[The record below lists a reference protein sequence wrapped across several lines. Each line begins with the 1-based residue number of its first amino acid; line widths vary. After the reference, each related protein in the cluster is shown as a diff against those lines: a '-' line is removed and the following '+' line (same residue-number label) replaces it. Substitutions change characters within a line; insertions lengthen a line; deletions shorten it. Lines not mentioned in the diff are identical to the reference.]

1 MIRNMYPYKALVAI
15 LCISALLLAPLVAR
29 AEWSSGELA
38 ARAETAEH
46 PGEAALARH
55 RAALLDPAS
64 ADSTV
69 HPVAISPLQ
78 PRYLA
83 LTFTGGVAL
92 GLGGIAW
99 LAISGRRRSALALG
113 VLGLSAATAAAV
125 PLAQLARA
133 RDLAIAMEDVAVHL
147 SPAPS
152 APETGTLSAGDAV
165 RIGAEHAD
173 FVEVSTAHVSGWV
186 PRTAL
191 TRVVPLGA

>member
-1 MIRNMYPYKALVAI
+1 MIRNTQPYRAMVAI

-29 AEWSSGELA
+29 AEWSSVELVA
-38 ARAETAEH
+38 QAEAAEH

-69 HPVAISPLQ
+69 HPAVTSALQ

-83 LTFTGGVAL
+83 WTFTGGVAL
-92 GLGGIAW
+92 GLGGMAW
-99 LAISGRRRSALALG
+99 LAISGRRRSALAIAI
-113 VLGLSAATAAAV
+113 LGLSAATAAAV
-125 PLAQLARA
+125 PLAELAQA

-152 APETGTLSAGDAV
+152 APGAGTLSAGDAV
-165 RIGAEHAD
+165 RIGAEHAG
-173 FVEVSTAHVSGWV
+173 FVEVSTPQVSGWV

-191 TRVVPLGA
+191 TRVVPHGT

>member
-1 MIRNMYPYKALVAI
+1 MIRNTHPYKALVA
-15 LCISALLLAPLVAR
+15 LVCISALLLAPLVAR
-29 AEWSSGELA
+29 AEWSSAELVA
-38 ARAETAEH
+38 QSENAEH

-64 ADSTV
+64 ADRTV
-69 HPVAISPLQ
+69 HPAATSPVQ

-83 LTFTGGVAL
+83 WTFTGGLAL

-99 LAISGRRRSALALG
+99 LAISGRRRPALALG
-113 VLGLSAATAAAV
+113 VLGLSAATATAV
-125 PLAQLARA
+125 PLAELAQA

-147 SPAPS
+147 SPAAS

-173 FVEVSTAHVSGWV
+173 FVEVSTAHGSGWA